1 MPKPAQLRPISPSS
15 AKDATAALSA
25 QDRLMAW
32 QRQAIAKHWRFA
44 LSAACTAIAAGAV
57 GLNLGIVDLWERQVQ
72 SLFFELRGPVA
83 PPTDIVILA
92 IDQDSLSQGQYY
104 SGDPARY
111 AALQPIE
118 SWPWQRQ
125 AYAQVITRL
134 MDAGAKAVALD
145 VLFTDSST
153 YGQADDDALADVL
166 TRYGDRIVLAANY
179 DNIDIYQGNLY
190 QPLLPIKPFRDAG
203 VEVGTINF
211 RKETDSQI
219 HRLGQEFLA
228 ELEISDPDVFRDWA
242 GPDKATERPLSF
254 AQATL
259 EAAREPYP
267 TARQEN
273 IFFYGPSGTFEQKPF
288 WYVLDDD
295 PWRNQLGS
303 GSFFKGKIVII
314 GTTAAVHQDFH
325 ETPFSKSLLYPQPM
339 PGVEVLANTVAT
351 LKQDRSPVR
360 LIRQPV
366 LNALVVLA
374 LGLTVAGLMN
384 RTSRPLRRALIAGG
398 AFSLWT
404 AVGYGVF
411 VVADSILI
419 TGTPMIAIAAIGLLD
434 FGAGF
439 TADRLKRKRLR
450 TTLARYATSPL
461 VQEIISQQDDFH
473 DLLAINR
480 ADLIG
485 SLLSDRY
492 RIIEVLGAGGFG
504 ETYRAKDTLRPGS
517 PICVVKQ
524 LKIISDNP
532 KAHQLAQRLFEAEAT
547 VLGQLGEHSQIP
559 RLLAY
564 FEMRE
569 CFYLVQEMVEGKL
582 LRDLLSRRQPL
593 SQRAVVRLLR
603 DLLPVISFVHSRG
616 VIHRDIKPSNIIHRQ
631 SDGHY
636 VLIDFGAVKTIS
648 NKLADAG
655 TQATS
660 TVGIGTQ
667 GYMPSEQSAGMPTVR
682 SDIYALGITAIE
694 SLTGKSPHSFK
705 RSEDGE
711 IIWSHTVKDI
721 SPALCSIINKM
732 VRYDFNQRYDS
743 AQSVLND
750 LEQLDY
756 EQLTDDL
763 AITAPDVSASQR
775 NYLTIKA
782 RAQASSTPIQSWRR
796 RKFGLLIGR
805 TTQQTLQKRLTLALM
820 LAVTRKT
827 VRSVH
832 FKSIKSEPANY
843 LVKSTATRRVAFA
856 VTPVTAANP
865 MSHPH

>member
-1 MPKPAQLRPISPSS
+1 MIVGRQNPDIDMSKPAQLRSTYPPS
-15 AKDATAALSA
+15 ANEATAALNA
-25 QDRLMAW
+25 KDRLMAW
-32 QRQAIAKHWRFA
+32 PHQAISKHWRFT

-57 GLNLGIVDLWERQVQ
+57 GLNLGIVNLWERQIQ
-72 SLFFELRGPVA
+72 GLFFELRGPVD
-83 PPTDIVILA
+83 PPADIVILA

-104 SGDPARY
+104 SEDPARY

-145 VLFTDSST
+145 VLFTGPST
-153 YGQADDDALADVL
+153 YGQADDDAFTDVL
-166 TRYGDRIVLAANY
+166 KRYGDRIVLAANY
-179 DNIDIYQGNLY
+179 DNIDIRQGNLY
-190 QPLLPIKPFRDAG
+190 QPFLPLSQFRDAG
-203 VEVGTINF
+203 AEVGTINF
-211 RKETDSQI
+211 RKENNGQI

-228 ELEISDPDVFRDWA
+228 ELEITDPDVFQDWA
-242 GPDKATERPLSF
+242 EAGESRPLSF

-259 EAAREPYP
+259 QAARESYP
-267 TARQEN
+267 TDRQEN
-273 IFFYGPSGTFEQKPF
+273 IFFYGPGGTFEQTPF

-303 GSFFKGKIVII
+303 GSFFEGKIVII

-325 ETPFSKSLLYPQPM
+325 KTPFSESLLYPQPM
-339 PGVEVLANTVAT
+339 AGVEVLANTVAT

-360 LIRQPV
+360 LIRQPA

-374 LGLTVAGLMN
+374 LGLTVAALMN
-384 RTSRPLRRALIAGG
+384 RTQRPLRRVLIAGG
-398 AFSLWT
+398 ALSLWT
-404 AVGYGVF
+404 AIGYSAF
-411 VVADSILI
+411 VAAGSIL
-419 TGTPMIAIAAIGLLD
+419 TAGTPMIMIAAIGLLD

-461 VQEIISQQDDFH
+461 VQEIISQQDDFQ

-504 ETYRAKDTLRPGS
+504 ETYRAEDTLRPGS
-517 PICVVKQ
+517 PVCVVKQ

-547 VLGQLGEHSQIP
+547 VLGELGEHSQIP

-564 FEMRE
+564 FELQE

-655 TQATS
+655 AQVTS

-682 SDIYALGITAIE
+682 SDIYALGVTAIE
-694 SLTGKSPHSFK
+694 SLTGKSPHAFK
-705 RSEDGE
+705 RSENGE

-743 AQSVLND
+743 VQSVLHD

-763 AITAPDVSASQR
+763 TVTAPEFWPDPEATHNQGTRPGVIDTNSELEETQIWPTDWPNKAEESAEPDSSPE
-775 NYLTIKA
+775 
-782 RAQASSTPIQSWRR
+782 ASSD
-796 RKFGLLIGR
+796 
-805 TTQQTLQKRLTLALM
+805 
-820 LAVTRKT
+820 
-827 VRSVH
+827 
-832 FKSIKSEPANY
+832 
-843 LVKSTATRRVAFA
+843 
-856 VTPVTAANP
+856 
-865 MSHPH
+865 